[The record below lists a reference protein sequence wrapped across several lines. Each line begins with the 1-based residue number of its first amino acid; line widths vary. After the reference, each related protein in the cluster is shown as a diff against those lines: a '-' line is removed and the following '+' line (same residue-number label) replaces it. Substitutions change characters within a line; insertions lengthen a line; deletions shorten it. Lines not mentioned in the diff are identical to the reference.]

1 LNERNESRLKA
12 RVSRPRVASFPPVVL
27 MAALALS
34 AGLSTQAGASDKKT
48 VDAAKMIDRQQV
60 GKASWYGPG
69 FHGKKTASGQ
79 IFNQH
84 ALTAAHPRLPLGTR
98 ARVTNL
104 HNGKEVEVTI
114 NDRGPHGGGR
124 IIDLSRAAARKLA
137 MGGSARVSIVALS
150 N

>member
-1 LNERNESRLKA
+1 MNERHASRRPTRFLRLKA
-12 RVSRPRVASFPPVVL
+12 AGFSQFVL
-27 MAALALS
+27 LAALALS
-34 AGLSTQAGASDKKT
+34 TGVPADASASGKRS
-48 VDAAKMIDRQQV
+48 VDAAKVDRKQV

-79 IFNQH
+79 RFNQN

-104 HNGKEVEVTI
+104 HNGKAVDVTI
-114 NDRGPHGGGR
+114 NDRGPYHGGR
-124 IIDLSRAAARKLA
+124 IIDLSRGAAKRLA
-137 MGGSARVSIVALS
+137 MGGTTRVSIVALS